1 MAIGTVRSPLERQN
15 RATGGER
22 TIGSTSSGGRVNL
35 RSFSDVQSSSQ
46 NISSGSSNKT
56 KSRNRR
62 KAPAVIDIR
71 PNKNNQKGLQGS
83 AEGDVFAVVQEIE
96 SKDTDDTS
104 TSAENYLARL
114 NQTISTV
121 RENAGVKSPV
131 SFSQER
137 TTQLSSGARR
147 IDDPSLSGTG
157 FGASAR
163 GGGSAGGAS
172 SVARTSGVLGL
183 PTPDNLQEA
192 MRLSYE
198 SKNSG
203 MSAFLQQAVSSA
215 LMAGFRAMSPDN
227 DDEQRRGIFEEI
239 GQNINRFTTS
249 IRETYSQPQNLN
261 NVLQALGNQAGV
273 GTGFNVAFNNTMVQ
287 QFSGV
292 APRSFTF
299 NWKLYAE
306 DPGQSANIM
315 KTIQLLRLA
324 SHPELIDPLLNII
337 RYPAIIKRFDIR
349 SPNGLIL
356 FPIFP
361 SVITDIVVDY
371 SASGAPFFF
380 KNGMPAS
387 VSLTISITEITSRTR
402 NDFRGDSGGGGGGGS
417 GDPGGPGQLAPGGF
431 DAAGG
436 GG

>member
-1 MAIGTVRSPLERQN
+1 MAKQFGGGIQSA
-15 RATGGER
+15 RAILDGAKI
-22 TIGSTSSGGRVNL
+22 IGSTRSGGVVRT
-35 RSFSDVQSSSQ
+35 RSVSEIAAANANK
-46 NISSGSSNKT
+46 NISSGKSNKT
-56 KSRNRR
+56 KSRSNR
-62 KAPAVIDIR
+62 KAPAVVNII
-71 PNKNNQKGLQGS
+71 PKGS
-83 AEGDVFAVVQEIE
+83 SEGDVLCCIEEIE

-104 TSAENYLARL
+104 TSVENYLSRL
-114 NQTISTV
+114 NRTLGTV
-121 RENAGVKSPV
+121 RSNIGVSTPV
-131 SFSQER
+131 AFSQEK

-147 IDDPSLSGTG
+147 IEDPSLSGTG
-157 FGASAR
+157 FGASAS

-203 MSAFLQQAVSSA
+203 MSAFLQQAVGSA

-227 DDEQRRGIFEEI
+227 NEQQRKDIFEEI
-239 GQNINRFTTS
+239 GKKVESFTTS

-261 NVLQALGNQAGV
+261 NVLQALGNQAGI

-371 SASGAPFFF
+371 SASGSPFFF

-387 VSLTISITEITSRTR
+387 VSLSISITEITSRTR
-402 NDFRGDSGGGGGGGS
+402 NDFRGDSGGGGGDS
-417 GDPGGPGQLAPGGF
+417 GDPAGGSESNNSEANPGF
-431 DAAGG
+431 DGSGNGLAVS
-436 GG
+436 